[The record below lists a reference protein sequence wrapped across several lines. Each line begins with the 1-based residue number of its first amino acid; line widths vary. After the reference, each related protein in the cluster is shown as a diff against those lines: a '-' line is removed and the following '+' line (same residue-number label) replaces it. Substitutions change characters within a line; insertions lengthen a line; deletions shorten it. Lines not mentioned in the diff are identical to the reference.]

1 MSIGIWKVSKK
12 LKPILKWQVTSSCKS
27 NYKLYFSLKIST
39 LKRAFHFL
47 FLEIKVARR
56 ASFHWHLQD
65 YCWVQTSAENL
76 QRFSRKMSC
85 LSPMRMTWIERIE
98 YLNTSPPF
106 QNPIYIFE
114 YILIKKFNDGNIRVR
129 HDLSELKRLWRIF
142 NIFKPLE

>member
-98 YLNTSPPF
+98 YSNTSPPF

-114 YILIKKFNDGNIRVR
+114 YILIKKFNDGNIIVR
-129 HDLSELKRLWRIF
+129 QDFIRAQKTLKNF
-142 NIFKPLE
+142 QHF